1 MLKLVEISNEYIK
14 EIEEFKKEVLEYDK
28 DNEDQ
33 FAGCLGLREAKT
45 IEDWVAL
52 CINRKNGLTKS
63 VPSTVYLAID
73 NNELVGI
80 IDLRHHINH
89 PILST
94 WGGHSGYSV
103 RPTKRGLGY
112 AKEMLRLL
120 LIKAK
125 EMNITDFLI
134 TCSVN
139 NLASEAVIKANGG
152 IYETTLE
159 VDTDHIK
166 RYWIHLE

>member
-1 MLKLVEISNEYIK
+1 M
-14 EIEEFKKEVLEYDK
+14 
-28 DNEDQ
+28 
-33 FAGCLGLREAKT
+33 G
-45 IEDWVAL
+45 
-52 CINRKNGLTKS
+52 
-63 VPSTVYLAID
+63 ID

-103 RPTKRGLGY
+103 RPTKRGWGY

-152 IYETTLE
+152 IYETALE